1 MHVVDW
7 FRLGFNQE
15 NKVRLSWTTSPYK
28 GLHWEQEKI
37 KKLRMKAGSHTKV
50 ISTKWSRFPKRQCL
64 HDVIRTFRGASTRH
78 MSVPQALFLKF
89 SARVCLF
96 LYFSTRENDSVSIS
110 SKILNPESRVACF
123 FIYSLYFLLSGNE
136 GEFRR
141 QKKGIFRYFFF
152 FRHTKHYSRNQLV
165 DDILKGSVWP
175 VREIREKQICTKSNN
190 ELHIPQTSSHNFRP
204 TTIAPLTNP

>member
-1 MHVVDW
+1 
-7 FRLGFNQE
+7 
-15 NKVRLSWTTSPYK
+15 
-28 GLHWEQEKI
+28 
-37 KKLRMKAGSHTKV
+37 MKAGSHTKV
-50 ISTKWSRFPKRQCL
+50 ISTKGSRFPKRQCR

-78 MSVPQALFLKF
+78 MSAPQALFLKF

-96 LYFSTRENDSVSIS
+96 LYFSTHEHDSVSIS
-110 SKILNPESRVACF
+110 SKIPNLERRVACF

-141 QKKGIFRYFFF
+141 QKKGIFRYF

-175 VREIREKQICTKSNN
+175 VREIREKQICTESNN
-190 ELHIPQTSSHNFRP
+190 ELHIPQTSAHNCGPKTF
-204 TTIAPLTNP
+204 APLTNP

>member
-15 NKVRLSWTTSPYK
+15 NKVRLSRTTSTYK

-50 ISTKWSRFPKRQCL
+50 ISTKGSRFPKRQCR

-78 MSVPQALFLKF
+78 MSAPQALFLNF

-96 LYFSTRENDSVSIS
+96 LYFSTREHDSVSIS
-110 SKILNPESRVACF
+110 SKIPNPESRVACF

-141 QKKGIFRYFFF
+141 QKKGIFWYFFLD
-152 FRHTKHYSRNQLV
+152 TPN
-165 DDILKGSVWP
+165 
-175 VREIREKQICTKSNN
+175 T
-190 ELHIPQTSSHNFRP
+190 IPGTSLL
-204 TTIAPLTNP
+204 TISWRGRSGL